1 MFARCKKFEKVS
13 QVVHY
18 SEGSKESWLN
28 CIISL
33 FRFHLSNIQRCLI
46 VIMGRGVC
54 TPFSEI
60 PYPILIKMIR
70 VSPYFAFCQKKLPA
84 STSSYI
90 IIRSPL

>member
-1 MFARCKKFEKVS
+1 MFVRCKKFEKVS

-60 PYPILIKMIR
+60 PYPILIKMM
-70 VSPYFAFCQKKLPA
+70 SFSLFSFLPKKLPA